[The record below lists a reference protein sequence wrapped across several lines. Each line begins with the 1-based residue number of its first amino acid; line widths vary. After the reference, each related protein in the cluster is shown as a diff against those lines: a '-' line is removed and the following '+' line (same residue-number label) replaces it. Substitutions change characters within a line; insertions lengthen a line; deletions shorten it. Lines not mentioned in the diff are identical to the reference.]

1 MVTQLVV
8 GGTRPLCPKDL
19 LVLGCSVDSPVERLD
34 TKKLEYSCTG
44 SFFHV
49 FNRVTLSLFLH
60 TKHVGGTY
68 VYNGQ
73 KTLLQETFNL
83 VHLLYE

>member
-34 TKKLEYSCTG
+34 TPRSLNIHALDPFFMYSTE
-44 SFFHV
+44 
-49 FNRVTLSLFLH
+49 LP
-60 TKHVGGTY
+60 
-68 VYNGQ
+68 
-73 KTLLQETFNL
+73 
-83 VHLLYE
+83 